1 MIVLTTASMEDS
13 KLPEFD
19 QTALD
24 LPAVVIEREEEKKG
38 DNEME
43 KKELEVLSENEDIDA
58 PKQTEAKAEAVAE
71 VKEVMTNGD
80 VEMKPENQVVEEK
93 KESPGVKRTHEEM
106 ENAYAGAG
114 EDKEPAGEN
123 ADKIIKQ

>member
-1 MIVLTTASMEDS
+1 MEDS

-24 LPAVVIEREEEKKG
+24 LPAVVIERVEEKKG

-58 PKQTEAKAEAVAE
+58 PKQTEAKAEVVAE

-80 VEMKPENQVVEEK
+80 VEMKPENQAVEEK

-106 ENAYAGAG
+106 ENAYADAG
-114 EDKEPAGEN
+114 EDKEPEGEN